1 MRWILSSDSDFGV
14 SVFEISMCQDSG
26 KAWSAMPCVCLMF
39 GERYQSFP
47 RVDPE
52 NKFFYIRTRGST
64 TLMPDRYCKAALVF
78 IAERSHNYRTT
89 VIPDVPYIP
98 YGVSYSLRER
108 VGNVECDK
116 HGLDARQCC
125 GAGKF
130 G

>member
-64 TLMPDRYCKAALVF
+64 TLNEL
-78 IAERSHNYRTT
+78 
-89 VIPDVPYIP
+89 
-98 YGVSYSLRER
+98 
-108 VGNVECDK
+108 
-116 HGLDARQCC
+116 
-125 GAGKF
+125 
-130 G
+130 

>member
-64 TLMPDRYCKAALVF
+64 TLMASHDCTSVPHFYC
-78 IAERSHNYRTT
+78 RHS
-89 VIPDVPYIP
+89 
-98 YGVSYSLRER
+98 GVVR
-108 VGNVECDK
+108 
-116 HGLDARQCC
+116 
-125 GAGKF
+125 
-130 G
+130 

>member
-64 TLMPDRYCKAALVF
+64 TLRYYLWVVVWSCIYTA
-78 IAERSHNYRTT
+78 
-89 VIPDVPYIP
+89 
-98 YGVSYSLRER
+98 
-108 VGNVECDK
+108 VGLIWIR
-116 HGLDARQCC
+116 G
-125 GAGKF
+125 
-130 G
+130 